1 VSPYTNFCHIYNVV
15 KSNNLFTIRVLI
27 FHINQESP
35 WGPLNAP
42 VKPPV
47 QAVEA
52 QTVSIDL
59 VAEFFPETKKE

>member
-1 VSPYTNFCHIYNVV
+1 MSPYTIFCHIYNVV
-15 KSNNLFTIRVLI
+15 ESNNFTICVLI
-27 FHINQESP
+27 FHINPESP